1 MSVIGCGT
9 EKVNAGK
16 ASLLDFEGLD
26 CSYPAENSYLFYIGT
41 QQVAVTTTD
50 SGLRPLVIEFS
61 CFSFCKCR
69 VRATLKMYSPDILQ
83 NID

>member
-16 ASLLDFEGLD
+16 ASLLDFAGLD

-41 QQVAVTTTD
+41 QQVAGTTD
-50 SGLRPLVIEFS
+50 SALRPLVTEFS

-69 VRATLKMYSPDILQ
+69 VRVTLKMYSPDIL
-83 NID
+83 